1 MPDVAVPV
9 LGSAGAGSVPHPQA
23 LTSPQSE
30 EKLADDC
37 SRASL
42 TNRNNLLWSTLEI
55 KKDVLLLAGLSTSCS
70 RTTGAKAAPIL
81 LPREGREGGSM
92 KGAGKGRVLD

>member
-1 MPDVAVPV
+1 MPDIAVPV
-9 LGSAGAGSVPHPQA
+9 LGSAGAGSIPHPQA
-23 LTSPQSE
+23 LTSLQSE
-30 EKLADDC
+30 EKLADEWC
-37 SRASL
+37 RASL

-81 LPREGREGGSM
+81 LPREGREEG
-92 KGAGKGRVLD
+92 

>member
-1 MPDVAVPV
+1 MPV

-23 LTSPQSE
+23 LTSLRSE
-30 EKLADDC
+30 KKLADEC

-55 KKDVLLLAGLSTSCS
+55 KKDVLLLAVLPAGCS
-70 RTTGAKAAPIL
+70 RTTGAKAGPIL
-81 LPREGREGGSM
+81 LHRERREEG
-92 KGAGKGRVLD
+92 

>member
-9 LGSAGAGSVPHPQA
+9 LGSADAGSIPHPQA
-23 LTSPQSE
+23 LTSSQPE
-30 EKLADDC
+30 EKLADEC

-55 KKDVLLLAGLSTSCS
+55 KKDVLLLAGLCTSCS

-81 LPREGREGGSM
+81 LPGRGGRKDEGSRERESFGLS
-92 KGAGKGRVLD
+92 